1 MGPYMGVQFDAYRKH
16 VSGTK
21 PLQFTPTL
29 ELDII
34 FDALDGCEMNCPGC
48 FVDTKNKFSTKDLE
62 NIYHLTQ
69 EFKDQGIEA
78 NELFLGPTDIFDAMN
93 FDQLVDE
100 PLFDKLIDQY
110 AALTFTSTMLTP
122 YEELKRRTDKLMG
135 MMAPYGKRFEL
146 FVVIDI
152 DKYIDNDRAY
162 LDHFDRNLEVI
173 KNIDVRLKKQVNIFF
188 IANFYPEMFD
198 RVSIND
204 LNMMIKRDY
213 GSKFKINPSFAR
225 ATNSKMIEKQCKMIS
240 DLLQNQV
247 DNNTIRN
254 VFLNMV
260 DIYFGGDTF
269 HALTYTNGR
278 LYVAPFLYEFVPL
291 TSKELEIKSREDGR
305 FYMSDVFN
313 KKEELAILQY
323 QHAMN
328 LPHCSN
334 CHFLP
339 NCVARNHIQFMK
351 QHDITTCVVP
361 KPLYR
366 TSFKASEC

>member
-1 MGPYMGVQFDAYRKH
+1 MAVQFDAYRKH

-21 PLQFTPTL
+21 PLKYTPTL

-48 FVDTKNKFSTKDLE
+48 FVDTKNKFTVKDMQ
-62 NIYHLTQ
+62 NIYDLTK

-78 NELFLGPTDIFDAMN
+78 NELFLGPTDIFDAAN

-122 YEELKRRTDKLMG
+122 HEELKRRVDKLMNL
-135 MMAPYGKRFEL
+135 MAPYGKRFEL

-152 DKYIDNDRAY
+152 DKYIANDRSY
-162 LDHFDRNLEVI
+162 LDGFDRNLEVI
-173 KNIDVRLKKQVNIFF
+173 KNIDIRLKKQVNIFF

-198 RVSIND
+198 QISINE
-204 LNMMIKRDY
+204 LNMRIKNDY

-225 ATNSKMIEKQCKMIS
+225 ATNSRMIEKQSKMLS

-247 DNNTIRN
+247 DNTTIRN

-269 HALTYTNGR
+269 HSLTYTEGR
-278 LYVAPFLYEFVPL
+278 LFVAPFLYEFVPL
-291 TSKELEIKSREDGR
+291 KRNELEVKSREDGR
-305 FYMSDVFN
+305 FYMADVFD
-313 KKEELAILQY
+313 KKEELTIEQFN
-323 QHAMN
+323 HAAT
-328 LPHCSN
+328 LTHCSN
-334 CHFLP
+334 CQFQP
-339 NCVARNHIQFMK
+339 NCIARNHIQFMK
-351 QHDITTCVVP
+351 LHNITSCVVP

-366 TSFKASEC
+366 TSFKASEY

>member
-1 MGPYMGVQFDAYRKH
+1 MGVQFDAYRKH
-16 VSGTK
+16 ISGTK
-21 PLQFTPTL
+21 PLKYTPTV

-34 FDALDGCEMNCPGC
+34 FDALDGCVMNCPGC
-48 FVDTKNKFSTKDLE
+48 FVDVKNKFTAHDLE
-62 NIYHLTQ
+62 NIYRLTQ

-78 NELFLGPTDIFDAMN
+78 NELFLGPTDIFDATN

-122 YEELKRRTDKLMG
+122 YEELKRRVDKLMG
-135 MMAPYGKRFEL
+135 LMAPYGKRFEL
-146 FVVIDI
+146 FVVLDI
-152 DKYIDNDRAY
+152 EKYLANDRSY
-162 LDHFDRNLEVI
+162 LDGFDRNLEVI
-173 KNIDVRLKKQVNIFF
+173 KNIDSRLKKQVNIFF

-198 RVSIND
+198 QVSIND
-204 LNMMIKRDY
+204 LNVMVKRDY

-225 ATNSKMIEKQCKMIS
+225 ASNSKMIEKQCKMLS

-247 DNNTIRN
+247 DNSTIGS

-269 HALTYTNGR
+269 HALTYTEGR
-278 LYVAPFLYEFVPL
+278 LFVAPFLYEFVAL
-291 TSKELEIKSREDGR
+291 KNNDLEIKSRDDGR
-305 FYMSDVFN
+305 FYMADVFN
-313 KKEELAILQY
+313 KKEDLAIEQY
-323 QHAMN
+323 NHAAT
-328 LPHCSN
+328 LPQCNN
-334 CHFLP
+334 CQFLP
-339 NCVARNHIQFMK
+339 NCISRNHIQFMK
-351 QHDITTCVVP
+351 MHNITNCVVP